1 MASITKIS
9 IPTQATPNSSADKTP
24 YAQLEDFTSKA
35 SGALR
40 VVDLSQK
47 AIKLVNEV
55 NKATGKAPVLTELE
69 SKLGAGKSV
78 LVLPYL
84 PVVTNNARKAIEE
97 AIANP
102 ADTQKMLKAHRN
114 TFEAT
119 AMVAAAGNLVLQ
131 NPVLGKAVGVF
142 SFAEDATDVVIRSR
156 DLVHCNEMLAEIE
169 RRENSSST
177 EETQVTKEV
186 KVAVS
191 DTKTFTMM
199 RLIKA
204 VCGAVGGFFGLGLLA
219 GLTVAAPGV
228 AVPLAAVLLVLGLAA
243 TVSAVAGEFFKESRM
258 YNLVSL

>member
-9 IPTQATPNSSADKTP
+9 IPTQAIPNSSADKTP

-55 NKATGKAPVLTELE
+55 NKVTGRAPVLTELE

-97 AIANP
+97 AVANP
-102 ADTQKMLKAHRN
+102 GDTQKLLKAHRN

-131 NPVLGKAVGVF
+131 NPVLGKAVGIF
-142 SFAEDATDVVIRSR
+142 SFAEDTTDVAIRSR

-169 RRENSSST
+169 RRENSGST
-177 EETQVTKEV
+177 ELRVTEEV
-186 KVAVS
+186 KVSVS

-219 GLTVAAPGV
+219 IGSTVAAP
-228 AVPLAAVLLVLGLAA
+228 LAAALVVLGLAA